1 MMINNETIRVT
12 VINTKIIAIILHMG
26 LHDTLNVVGH
36 SELNNVARLQT
47 TYWFQNIDQS
57 RNATAI

>member
-1 MMINNETIRVT
+1 MINNETIIVT
-12 VINTKIIAIILHMG
+12 VINTKIIAIMLHMG
-26 LHDTLNVVGH
+26 LRDTLNVVGH

-57 RNATAI
+57 RSATAS